1 MGDYG
6 SDNGELRYPKG
17 LAISP
22 QEHIIVADSGNN
34 RVVMFSKTGQFM
46 TILLGMDDNIDRPID
61 IACSSSG
68 LLGVAMPDRHEVFVY
83 QLNQT
88 FRQ

>member
-1 MGDYG
+1 
-6 SDNGELRYPKG
+6 
-17 LAISP
+17 
-22 QEHIIVADSGNN
+22 
-34 RVVMFSKTGQFM
+34 MFSKTGQFM